1 MQKIVKRKAKG
12 VKALLL
18 FLRAGAP
25 VYHWGEGPRMLPF
38 LPAPPPALQAQPR
51 QQALPAWWGRW
62 TQAPA
67 FECRFEQE
75 AESAA
80 FGKLARAGSILAAR
94 GGRLRVEYDK
104 GPLLVSDG
112 RLLTQ
117 YDPATRTAQ
126 SFEMEAV
133 ADEWPMLRL
142 LMDPRELDG
151 AFDVKSMGG
160 GRVSLSPRRPG
171 LPDVALDGSGGF
183 PGRIEWRDATGAA
196 QVLTLKGPRAVPAPK
211 AARFAFDPPRGTKWV
226 K

>member
-1 MQKIVKRKAKG
+1 
-12 VKALLL
+12 
-18 FLRAGAP
+18 
-25 VYHWGEGPRMLPF
+25 MLPF
-38 LPAPPPALQAQPR
+38 LPPPPALQAQQPQ

-62 TQAPA
+62 TRAPA

-75 AESAA
+75 GESAA

-104 GPLLVSDG
+104 GPLIICDG
-112 RLLTQ
+112 RALTQ
-117 YDPATRTAQ
+117 YDPSTRTAQ
-126 SFEMEAV
+126 TLEIDAV
-133 ADEWPMLRL
+133 VDEWPMLRL

-151 AFDVKSMGG
+151 AFDIRPMGG

-171 LPDVALDGSGGF
+171 LPGATLEGAGGF

-196 QVLTLKGPRAVPAPK
+196 QSLTLKDARAVASPK
-211 AARFAFDPPRGTKWV
+211 AARFAFDPPKGTKWV